1 MKEIKLDQIRP
12 LGGRTSLERPHG
24 PATKPAGD
32 FGKALEV
39 AQAKGPAPDMA
50 ALKDKARAVIE
61 SFERDA
67 AQFNELMKASQNQ
80 AKLIQSMMIRKPDA
94 DA

>member
-1 MKEIKLDQIRP
+1 
-12 LGGRTSLERPHG
+12 
-24 PATKPAGD
+24 
-32 FGKALEV
+32 
-39 AQAKGPAPDMA
+39 MA